1 MALNIMLTHI
11 SYPRAVPSKGT
22 GSVPPPLGFSDLSTI
37 LLMLIPAFDFPDFR
51 TVDENED
58 LSYKFYN
65 YWFVLCV
72 IIIWI
77 PTIMMIFGYTTI
89 WLKLR
94 QAFKAFPY
102 LSQQSRIA
110 RSRRKVIQMLSV
122 LIIIELICWTPWQIY
137 ILIEFILRHTT
148 GDTLPDTGFLPVPE
162 VIALLIYLQLGAN
175 TCYKLEN

>member
-1 MALNIMLTHI
+1 MLEMNRYIVYAILAFIWII
-11 SYPRAVPSKGT
+11 SLGTAVPTFNFRRFNTLEFKDYT
-22 GSVPPPLGFSDLSTI
+22 QFMCVEE
-37 LLMLIPAFDFPDFR
+37 FR
-51 TVDENED
+51 TVDNTQD

-110 RSRRKVIQMLSV
+110 RSRRKVIQMLFV
-122 LIIIELICWTPWQIY
+122 LII
-137 ILIEFILRHTT
+137 
-148 GDTLPDTGFLPVPE
+148 
-162 VIALLIYLQLGAN
+162 
-175 TCYKLEN
+175 

>member
-1 MALNIMLTHI
+1 MYYVDPHILSQGCWGQGDLVTAL
-11 SYPRAVPSKGT
+11 
-22 GSVPPPLGFSDLSTI
+22 FI
-37 LLMLIPAFDFPDFR
+37 LLILIPAFDFPEFR
-51 TVDENED
+51 TVDDTQD

-77 PTIMMIFGYTTI
+77 PTIMMVFGYTTI

-110 RSRRKVIQMLSV
+110 RSRRKVIQMLFV

-148 GDTLPDTGFLPVPE
+148 DVLPDTGFLPVPE
-162 VIALLIYLQLGAN
+162 VIALLI
-175 TCYKLEN
+175 